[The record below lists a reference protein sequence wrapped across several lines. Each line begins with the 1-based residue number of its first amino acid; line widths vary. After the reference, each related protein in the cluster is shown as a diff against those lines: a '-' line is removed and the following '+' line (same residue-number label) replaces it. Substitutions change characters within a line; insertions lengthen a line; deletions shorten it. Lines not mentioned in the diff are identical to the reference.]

1 MIKRSIFCVAAV
13 MAAFS
18 FGINAEAQ
26 TTGKVRVPNQES
38 GQSLTITPPPPH
50 VKMCLKALCR

>member
-38 GQSLTITPPPPH
+38 GQSLTITPPY
-50 VKMCLKALCR
+50 VKMCLKALCG

>member
-1 MIKRSIFCVAAV
+1 MIKRSIFCFSSV

-26 TTGKVRVPNQES
+26 TTGKVRVSNRES
-38 GQSLTITPPPPH
+38 GQSLTITPPH
-50 VKMCLKALCR
+50 VKMCLKALCG

>member
-18 FGINAEAQ
+18 FGANAEAQ

-38 GQSLTITPPPPH
+38 GQSLTITPPH
-50 VKMCLKALCR
+50 VEMCLKALCG

>member
-18 FGINAEAQ
+18 FGANAEAQ

-38 GQSLTITPPPPH
+38 GQSLTITLPPP
-50 VKMCLKALCR
+50 M